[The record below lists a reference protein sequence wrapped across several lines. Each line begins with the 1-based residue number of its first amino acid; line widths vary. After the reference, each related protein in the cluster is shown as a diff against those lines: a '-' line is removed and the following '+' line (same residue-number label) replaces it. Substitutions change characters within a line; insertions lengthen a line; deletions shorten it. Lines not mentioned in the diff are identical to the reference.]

1 MRQQITKNSSLRYSE
16 YYDRTDSMDTLYR
29 MSSDNQL
36 FKNLMK
42 YILSDN
48 NILLAFR
55 NIKRNTGSFT
65 PSVDGKTISDIEVLS
80 TSTFLNIIKKKFRHY
95 NPRQVKRVNIPKANG
110 KIRPL
115 GIPSIWDRLI
125 QQCILQVLEPICEA
139 KFYKHNYGFRPN
151 RSTEHA
157 IAVCH
162 QRITLGQ
169 LQYVVDVDIKGFFD
183 EVNHTKLMRQLWTM
197 GIQDRQLLVILRK
210 ILKAPIRFPNGK
222 IVKPNKGTPQGGILS
237 PLLANVCL
245 NEFDWWIAKQWEQRT
260 CKEIQ
265 PQFDKRGYPDKGHDY
280 RKLRTSTTLK
290 EMYLVRYADDFK
302 IFCRTRK
309 DAQKIFIAI
318 KLWLSERLKLP
329 VSEEKSQITN
339 LKKKKSEFLGFELTM
354 KPKRKTHVMRSH
366 ISKKALK
373 NIKSQLKEQIKVIQ
387 KSPNSDKAIRNIAT
401 YNSKVVGIHNYYRIA
416 TMVNIDL
423 NSIHYEILLTM
434 VNRLSTYG
442 LSKKG
447 NYKGTDRNILPY
459 LGSSMMRYLND
470 RPLVPIGFVQHR
482 NPMNKKLSINKY
494 TLEGRKEIHSSL
506 KNTPEWKLKWLRETT
521 SRNRRAT
528 VAFDDNR
535 LSKFVAQN
543 GKCGVT
549 KKELL
554 MSEVHCHHKIPWHI
568 SKDDSYD
575 NLIIISKDVH
585 ELIHLKNIDAIL
597 TKISILKL
605 TESHLEMVNELRM
618 KANLPSISVSLLGTF
633 TNEAIQLCLF

>member
-1 MRQQITKNSSLRYSE
+1 MRQQITKNNSLRYAE
-16 YYDRTDSMDTLYR
+16 YYDMTDSMDILYQK
-29 MSSDNQL
+29 SSENQT

-55 NIKRNTGSFT
+55 NIKRNTGSST
-65 PSVDGKTISDIEVLS
+65 PSVDGKIISDIEVLP
-80 TSTFLNIIKKKFRHY
+80 TTIFLKIIKKKFKHY
-95 NPRQVKRVNIPKANG
+95 TPKQVKRVNIPKING

-125 QQCILQVLEPICEA
+125 QQCIPQVLEPICEA

-183 EVNHTKLMRQLWTM
+183 EVNHTKLMRQLWTL
-197 GIQDRQLLVILRK
+197 GIQDKQLLVIIRK
-210 ILKAPIRFPNGK
+210 ILKAPIRLSDNK

-245 NEFDWWIAKQWEQRT
+245 NEFDWWIANQWEQRT
-260 CKEIQ
+260 CKEIK
-265 PQFDKRGYPDKGHDY
+265 PQVDKRGNPDKGHMY

-302 IFCRTRK
+302 IFCRTRNV
-309 DAQKIFIAI
+309 AQKVFIAV
-318 KLWLSERLKLP
+318 KLWLNERLKLP
-329 VSEEKSQITN
+329 ISEEKSQITN

-354 KPKRKTHVMRSH
+354 KPKRNSYVMRSH

-373 NIKSQLKEQIKVIQ
+373 IIKTQLKEQIKVIQ
-387 KSPNSDKAIRNIAT
+387 KSPNSDETIRNIAI
-401 YNSKVVGIHNYYRIA
+401 YNSKVVGIHNYYKIA

-423 NSIHYEILLTM
+423 NNIHYEILLSM
-434 VNRLSTYG
+434 VNRLARYG

-447 NYKGTDRNILPY
+447 RYTGTDRNILPY
-459 LGSSMMRYLND
+459 LTTAMMRYLKD
-470 RPLVPIGFVQHR
+470 RPILPIGFVQHR

-494 TLEGRKEIHSSL
+494 TPKGRSEIHSNL
-506 KNTPEWKLKWLRETT
+506 KKIPEWKLKWLRQTI
-521 SRNRRAT
+521 SRNERAT
-528 VAFDDNR
+528 VEFDDNR
-535 LSKFVAQN
+535 LSRFVAQN
-543 GKCGVT
+543 GKCGIT
-549 KKELL
+549 KQNLL
-554 MSEVHCHHKIPWHI
+554 MTEVHCHHKIPWHV
-568 SKDDSYD
+568 SKDDSYE
-575 NLIIISKDVH
+575 NLIILNKNIH
-585 ELIHLKNIDAIL
+585 ELIHLKDMDTII
-597 TKISILKL
+597 TKISNLRL
-605 TESHLEMVNELRM
+605 TEPQLNKVNELREI
-618 KANLPSISVSLLGTF
+618 ANKSPISLSLLGLN

>member
-1 MRQQITKNSSLRYSE
+1 MRQQITKNSSLRYAE
-16 YYDRTDSMDTLYR
+16 YYDTTDSMDALYK
-29 MSSDNQL
+29 MSSENRK
-36 FKNLMK
+36 FNNLMQ

-55 NIKRNTGSFT
+55 NIKRNTGSST
-65 PSVDGKTISDIEVLS
+65 PSVDGKTISDIEILS
-80 TSTFLNIIKKKFRHY
+80 TSTFLKIIKKKFQRY
-95 NPRQVKRVNIPKANG
+95 NPKQVKRVNIPKANG

-183 EVNHTKLMRQLWTM
+183 EVNHTKLIRQLWTL
-197 GIQDRQLLVILRK
+197 GIQDKQLLVIIRK
-210 ILKAPIRFPNGK
+210 ILKAPIRFPDDK
-222 IVKPNKGTPQGGILS
+222 IAKPTKGTPQGGILS

-265 PQFDKRGYPDKGHDY
+265 PQFDKRGHPDKGHDY

-309 DAQKIFIAI
+309 DAQKIFIAV
-318 KLWLSERLKLP
+318 KLWLNERLKLP
-329 VSEEKSQITN
+329 ISEEKSQITN
-339 LKKKKSEFLGFELTM
+339 LKKQKSEFLGFELTM
-354 KPKRKTHVMRSH
+354 KPKRNTYVMRSH

-373 NIKSQLKEQIKVIQ
+373 NIKAQLKEQIKVIQ
-387 KSPNSDKAIRNIAT
+387 KSPNSDKAIRNIAI

-423 NSIHYEILLTM
+423 NNIHYEILLTV
-434 VNRLSTYG
+434 VNRLSTFG

-447 NYKGTDRNILPY
+447 NYTGTDRNILPY
-459 LGSSMMRYLND
+459 LKTPMMRYLKD
-470 RPLVPIGFVQHR
+470 RPIIPIGFVQHR

-494 TLEGRKEIHSSL
+494 TPEGRSEIHSNL
-506 KNTPEWKLKWLRETT
+506 KKIPEWKLKWLRETI
-521 SRNRRAT
+521 SRNERAT
-528 VAFDDNR
+528 VEFDDNR

-543 GKCGVT
+543 GKYGIT
-549 KKELL
+549 KQELS
-554 MSEVHCHHKIPWHI
+554 MTEVHCHHKIPWYV
-568 SKDDSYD
+568 SKNDSYE
-575 NLIIISKDVH
+575 NLIILSKDVH
-585 ELIHLKNIDAIL
+585 ELIHLKDVDIIL
-597 TKISILKL
+597 AKLSNLNL
-605 TESHLEMVNELRM
+605 TESQLEKVNEFREM
-618 KANLPSISVSLLGTF
+618 AFQNPISVSLLGSCTS
-633 TNEAIQLCLF
+633 EAIQICLF

>member
-1 MRQQITKNSSLRYSE
+1 MRQQITKNSSLRYAE
-16 YYDRTDSMDTLYR
+16 YYDTTDSMDALYK
-29 MSSDNQL
+29 MSSENRK
-36 FKNLMK
+36 FNNLMQ

-55 NIKRNTGSFT
+55 NIKRNTGSST
-65 PSVDGKTISDIEVLS
+65 PSVDGKTISDIEILS
-80 TSTFLNIIKKKFRHY
+80 TSTFLKIIKKKFQRY
-95 NPRQVKRVNIPKANG
+95 NPKQVKRVNIPKANG

-183 EVNHTKLMRQLWTM
+183 EVNHTKLIRQLWTL
-197 GIQDRQLLVILRK
+197 GIQDKQLLVIIRK
-210 ILKAPIRFPNGK
+210 ILKAPIRFPDDK
-222 IVKPNKGTPQGGILS
+222 IAKPTKGTPQGGILS

-265 PQFDKRGYPDKGHDY
+265 PQFDKRGHPDKGHDY

-309 DAQKIFIAI
+309 DAQKIFIAV
-318 KLWLSERLKLP
+318 KLWLNERLKLP
-329 VSEEKSQITN
+329 ISEEKSQITN
-339 LKKKKSEFLGFELTM
+339 LKKQKSEFLGFELTL
-354 KPKRKTHVMRSH
+354 KPKRNTYVMRSH

-373 NIKSQLKEQIKVIQ
+373 NIKAQLKEQIKVIQ
-387 KSPNSDKAIRNIAT
+387 KSPNSDKAIRNIAI

-423 NSIHYEILLTM
+423 NNIHYEILLTV
-434 VNRLSTYG
+434 VNRLSTFG

-447 NYKGTDRNILPY
+447 NYTGTDRNILPY
-459 LGSSMMRYLND
+459 LKTPMMRYLKD
-470 RPLVPIGFVQHR
+470 RPIIPIGFVQHR

-494 TLEGRKEIHSSL
+494 TPEGRSEIHSNL
-506 KNTPEWKLKWLRETT
+506 KKIPEWKLKWLRETI
-521 SRNRRAT
+521 SRNERAT
-528 VAFDDNR
+528 VEFDDNR

-543 GKCGVT
+543 GKYGIT
-549 KKELL
+549 KQELS
-554 MSEVHCHHKIPWHI
+554 MTEVHCHHKIPWYV
-568 SKDDSYD
+568 SKNDSYE
-575 NLIIISKDVH
+575 NLIILSKDVH
-585 ELIHLKNIDAIL
+585 ELIHLKDVDIIL
-597 TKISILKL
+597 AKLSNLNL
-605 TESHLEMVNELRM
+605 TESQLEKVNEFREM
-618 KANLPSISVSLLGTF
+618 AFQNPISVSLLGSCTS
-633 TNEAIQLCLF
+633 EAIQICLF

>member
-1 MRQQITKNSSLRYSE
+1 MRQQITKNSSLRYAE
-16 YYDRTDSMDTLYR
+16 YYDTTDSMDALYK
-29 MSSDNQL
+29 MSSENRK
-36 FKNLMK
+36 FNNLMQ

-55 NIKRNTGSFT
+55 NIKRNTGGST
-65 PSVDGKTISDIEVLS
+65 PSVDGKTISDIEILS
-80 TSTFLNIIKKKFRHY
+80 TSTFLKIIKKKFQRY
-95 NPRQVKRVNIPKANG
+95 NPKQVKRVNIPKANG

-183 EVNHTKLMRQLWTM
+183 EVNHTKLMRQLWTL
-197 GIQDRQLLVILRK
+197 GIQDKQLLVIIRK
-210 ILKAPIRFPNGK
+210 ILKAPIRFPDDK
-222 IVKPNKGTPQGGILS
+222 IAKPTKGTPQGGILS

-265 PQFDKRGYPDKGHDY
+265 PQFDKRGHLDKGHDY

-309 DAQKIFIAI
+309 DAQKIFIAV
-318 KLWLSERLKLP
+318 KLWLNERLKLP
-329 VSEEKSQITN
+329 ISEEKSQITN
-339 LKKKKSEFLGFELTM
+339 LKKQKSEFLGFELTM
-354 KPKRKTHVMRSH
+354 KPKRNTYVMRSH

-373 NIKSQLKEQIKVIQ
+373 NIKAQLKEQIKVIQ
-387 KSPNSDKAIRNIAT
+387 KSPNSDKAIRNIAI

-423 NSIHYEILLTM
+423 NNIHYEILLTM
-434 VNRLSTYG
+434 VNRLSTFG

-447 NYKGTDRNILPY
+447 NYTGTDRNILPY
-459 LGSSMMRYLND
+459 LKTPMMRYLKD
-470 RPLVPIGFVQHR
+470 RPIIPIGFVQHR

-494 TLEGRKEIHSSL
+494 TPEGRSEIHSNL
-506 KNTPEWKLKWLRETT
+506 KEIPEWKLKWLRETI
-521 SRNRRAT
+521 SRNERAT
-528 VAFDDNR
+528 VEFDDNR

-543 GKCGVT
+543 GKCGIT
-549 KKELL
+549 KQELS
-554 MSEVHCHHKIPWHI
+554 MTEVHCHHKIPWYV
-568 SKDDSYD
+568 SKNDSYE
-575 NLIIISKDVH
+575 NLIILSKDVH
-585 ELIHLKNIDAIL
+585 ELIHLKDMDIIL
-597 TKISILKL
+597 AKLSNLNL
-605 TESHLEMVNELRM
+605 TESQLEKVNEFREM
-618 KANLPSISVSLLGTF
+618 AFQNPISVSLLGSCTS
-633 TNEAIQLCLF
+633 EAIQICLF

>member
-1 MRQQITKNSSLRYSE
+1 MRQQITKNSSLRYAE
-16 YYDRTDSMDTLYR
+16 YYDTTDSMDSLYQK
-29 MSSDNQL
+29 SSENQI
-36 FKNLMK
+36 FKNLMQ

-65 PSVDGKTISDIEVLS
+65 PSVDGKTISDIEVLP
-80 TSTFLNIIKKKFRHY
+80 TSTFLKIIKKKFQHY

-183 EVNHTKLMRQLWTM
+183 EVNHTKLMRQLWTL
-197 GIQDRQLLVILRK
+197 GIQDKQLLVIIRK
-210 ILKAPIRFPNGK
+210 ILKAPIRFPDDK

-260 CKEIQ
+260 CKEIK
-265 PQFDKRGYPDKGHDY
+265 PQFDKRGHLDKGHDY

-309 DAQKIFIAI
+309 DAQKIFIAV
-318 KLWLSERLKLP
+318 KLWLKERLKLQI
-329 VSEEKSQITN
+329 SEEKSQITN
-339 LKKKKSEFLGFELTM
+339 LKKQNSEFLGFELMM
-354 KPKRKTHVMRSH
+354 KPKRNTYVMRSH

-373 NIKSQLKEQIKVIQ
+373 TIKAQLKEQIKVIQ
-387 KSPNSDKAIRNIAT
+387 KSPNNDKAIRNIAI

-416 TMVNIDL
+416 TMVNLDL
-423 NSIHYEILLTM
+423 NDIHYEILLSM
-434 VNRLSTYG
+434 VNRLSTFG

-447 NYKGTDRNILPY
+447 NYTGTDKNILPY
-459 LGSSMMRYLND
+459 LVTPMMRYLRD
-470 RPLVPIGFVQHR
+470 RPIIPIGFVQHR

-494 TLEGRKEIHSSL
+494 TPEGRSEIHSNL
-506 KNTPEWKLKWLRETT
+506 KMIPEWKLKWLRETV
-521 SRNRRAT
+521 SRNERAT
-528 VAFDDNR
+528 VEFDDNR

-543 GKCGVT
+543 GKCGIT
-549 KKELL
+549 KQELP
-554 MSEVHCHHKIPWHI
+554 MTEVHCHHKIPWYV
-568 SKDDSYD
+568 SKNDSYE
-575 NLIIISKDVH
+575 NLIILSKDVH
-585 ELIHLKNIDAIL
+585 ELIHLKDMDTIL
-597 TKISILKL
+597 GKIANQKL
-605 TESHLEMVNELRM
+605 TESQLEKVNELREM
-618 KANLPSISVSLLGTF
+618 AYQNPISISLLGSC